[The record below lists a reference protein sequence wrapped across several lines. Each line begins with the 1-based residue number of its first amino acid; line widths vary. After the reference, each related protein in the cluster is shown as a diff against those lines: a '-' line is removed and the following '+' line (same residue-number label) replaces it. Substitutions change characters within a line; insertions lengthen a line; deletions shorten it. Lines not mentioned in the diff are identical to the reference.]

1 MQGQA
6 FFITIALANNGCHTK
21 THTLVH
27 PPLTSSPRQWTNAS
41 MAAIK
46 ALIIELPQWIG
57 MHSQR
62 EPKVNG
68 TYVCVSRGLEGR
80 TTLIVGRSFWWCLAS
95 RQVGRETQFKP
106 KSVKCRRDQ
115 RYRCPW
121 VIIHRSC
128 SLDGLLWLGKGQNVR
143 RYHRRYPLHF
153 LMSTVCPHS
162 VYTTVPA

>member
-1 MQGQA
+1 M
-6 FFITIALANNGCHTK
+6 
-21 THTLVH
+21 THTMFVDARSSLLH
-27 PPLTSSPRQWTNAS
+27 HDCFGKQRMPHQNTHTRPSPFDLLT
-41 MAAIK
+41 K
-46 ALIIELPQWIG
+46 AMNERINGRHKGIDYRIATMNRYAFSKGAQC
-57 MHSQR
+57 
-62 EPKVNG
+62 KVNG

-128 SLDGLLWLGKGQNVR
+128 SFRWTPFARQRSKR
-143 RYHRRYPLHF
+143 
-153 LMSTVCPHS
+153 T
-162 VYTTVPA
+162 